1 MPYTDESTACISW
14 HSCLRIAHL
23 KEGYCS
29 LVFMDFYLVFNGK
42 MKKMQFVLLLKSFS
56 HFSVLR
62 IIVDFSIKNFISSNF

>member
-1 MPYTDESTACISW
+1 M
-14 HSCLRIAHL
+14 
-23 KEGYCS
+23 
-29 LVFMDFYLVFNGK
+29 VFMDFYLVFNGK